1 LAQLLGPH
9 ILVAVEV
16 DRTLA
21 PSEAVAAA
29 AAQELLLGLVAL
41 G

>member
-1 LAQLLGPH
+1 
-9 ILVAVEV
+9 VAVEV

-21 PSEAVAAA
+21 LSKAVAAA